1 MSVVG
6 QDEFLVYLNNF
17 RYPLSGEFAVTA
29 TLARSNR
36 MPSDWGLEV
45 GTLAEVFRNTSQKR
59 VCQVDLG
66 RPYEHKHQKASI
78 DNPAKGLMK
87 MAADVLISIFR
98 TLASRGVVFQMGHF
112 VTLRSAY
119 LRMAQDSIRQYHA
132 DALLNGLRYDRHA
145 EERFVEALS
154 EQVTSVGKD
163 FLDNPSGG
171 EAMPTW
177 TRVLA
182 AFPGLPRE
190 LRTAAAEDSREYG

>member
-6 QDEFLVYLNNF
+6 QDEFLVYLDNF

-45 GTLAEVFRNTSQKR
+45 GTLAEIFRNTSPKR

-98 TLASRGVVFQMGHF
+98 TLASRGVVFEMGHF

-145 EERFVEALS
+145 EERFVEALA
-154 EQVTSVGKD
+154 EQVTVVGEE
-163 FLDNPSGG
+163 FLHNPSGG

-182 AFPGLPRE
+182 ALPGLPHE
-190 LRTAAAEDSREYG
+190 LRAAAAEDAREYG